1 MEMITDGRKTIIR
14 LQRQCLRITNNVNG
28 IRIGGIITDD
38 KENFMDKKEF
48 FVDLALFVM
57 SYINGSDDTWMKDY
71 KKGVKTAFKEENK

>member
-1 MEMITDGRKTIIR
+1 M
-14 LQRQCLRITNNVNG
+14 
-28 IRIGGIITDD
+28 DD

-71 KKGVKTAFKEENK
+71 KNGVKTAFKEENK